1 MNSSFRS
8 FWNFTMSLTCLV
20 ASYTFVCLI
29 GPPVLGSFMAFK
41 HYHDDYYR
49 VDQSVLEKDRL
60 ATAPQT
66 CRIYFAHKGQA
77 GYKDIISGYA
87 WCENFPQFK
96 D

>member
-1 MNSSFRS
+1 MNYTF
-8 FWNFTMSLTCLV
+8 MSLWNMTMGIICLSAGV
-20 ASYTFVCLI
+20 TFLSLI

-66 CRIYFAHKGQA
+66 CRIYFAHKGQP
-77 GYKDIISGYA
+77 GYKDIISGYT